1 MNNNNNIKKGIRE
14 REKRIYIATYNL
26 IFKHL
31 KLLKIT

>member
-26 IFKHL
+26 IFRL
-31 KLLKIT
+31 